1 MQNHFIGFVH
11 FLFFYYQAEALSK
24 VLIEKIKEEEQLL
37 IHYYQEYE
45 KTFAELKKLVDLAI
59 IDDQFTEK
67 AIVSLAEG
75 LNVKFKYETLEEF
88 QEFMI
93 SDDVLEL

>member
-1 MQNHFIGFVH
+1 MH